1 MPVNKYLEKIARRIK
16 TPRKIT
22 EGAGRAIRDSAI
34 GIAMEQAA
42 EYQLTKLHS
51 DQQPGLGTP
60 DNGAGFLGR
69 GNTR

>member
-1 MPVNKYLEKIARRIK
+1 MNKYLEKIARRVK
-16 TPRKIT
+16 VPRRMMT
-22 EGAGRAIRDSAI
+22 EGAARAVRDSAI

-69 GNTR
+69 GN